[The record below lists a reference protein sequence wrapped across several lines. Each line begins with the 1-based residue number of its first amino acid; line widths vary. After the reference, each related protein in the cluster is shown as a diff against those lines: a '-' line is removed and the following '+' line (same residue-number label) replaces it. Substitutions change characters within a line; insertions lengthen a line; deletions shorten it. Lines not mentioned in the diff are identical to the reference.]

1 VVQYEGTGVYFL
13 DKIRSGVWR
22 LEVYPDAVPIRDPF
36 EPPSASKIVTRAIR
50 RAWPMT
56 ILAG

>member
-1 VVQYEGTGVYFL
+1 MKARAFYFL

-36 EPPSASKIVTRAIR
+36 EPPSREQDRNAGDSRAPGR
-50 RAWPMT
+50 
-56 ILAG
+56 